1 MGIRFDAGALYRKI
15 VVIFFLCRV
24 YIGKI
29 RTADLRNNVAAGKR
43 RFDETRIDS
52 MVERARRKKLGG

>member
-1 MGIRFDAGALYRKI
+1 MPPAPLYRKK

-52 MVERARRKKLGG
+52 MVERARQRKLGG